1 MTVGYVPSPYDFLT
15 HTTTPPA
22 PTLGYPEDPKNGHR
36 DTKWKGDA
44 NRSQVAG
51 QLQKQGP
58 ELIGRKE
65 PLKQKIGQNVLFK
78 VVTMR

>member
-1 MTVGYVPSPYDFLT
+1 MTVGYFSTPHDVLT

-22 PTLGYPEDPKNGHR
+22 PTRGYPEDPKSGHR
-36 DTKWKGDA
+36 DTKTLRKWEGDA
-44 NRSQVAG
+44 SRSQVAG

-65 PLKQKIGQNVLFK
+65 PLKQKIS
-78 VVTMR
+78 